1 MRKIERVQ
9 VSREILEEIRDVI
22 TGVIPNYNPETGEAD
37 GHTFTI
43 DGVKGFI
50 VQSNNIVFHR
60 ADGSLKCW
68 YTKDLQG
75 DL

>member
-22 TGVIPNYNPETGEAD
+22 TGVIPNYNPMTGEAD
-37 GHTFTI
+37 GRTFTI

-50 VQSNNIVFHR
+50 IQSNNIVFHN